1 VENMTIEEVRTLI
14 EADRTRLEEIGRHL

>member
-1 VENMTIEEVRTLI
+1 VENMKIEDVRTLI